1 MNHNKCLFKNDDFFV
16 VLDLLQVCFLEHQ
29 AIIDFR
35 AYADTSQ
42 WTWIMFSYFF
52 VIPFT
57 VFMLSL
63 GTKCQVATNCQ

>member
-42 WTWIMFSYFF
+42 
-52 VIPFT
+52 
-57 VFMLSL
+57 
-63 GTKCQVATNCQ
+63 